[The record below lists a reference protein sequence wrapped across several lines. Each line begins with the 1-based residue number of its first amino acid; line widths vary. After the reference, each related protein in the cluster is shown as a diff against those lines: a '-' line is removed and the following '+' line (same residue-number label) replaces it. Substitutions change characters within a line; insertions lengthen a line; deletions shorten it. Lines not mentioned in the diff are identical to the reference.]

1 VVVELIAPTTV
12 DATIA
17 TELVALSGFADP
29 SHDLTISD
37 LPSFLISSTATAA
50 EMVATS
56 VTIPADETASVA
68 TIYRLTEVPNFTAG
82 AHHLLLSANAVANDA
97 MLAAIGNLGSSY
109 EPNGHSLTMTQDDTT
124 LTQAQYTALQSDN
137 VVTNGHAFSAVVV
150 EQPLNI
156 VSSAYS
162 GVQDSVEVTAIGGDD
177 YFVIDGNGNVATNV
191 QSSQDPYTP
200 SANDVTWTD
209 EANTTFSFVD
219 VANGQTYGPVI
230 DLDVQQISQYLTAQ
244 GTPASQ
250 VQLANSVHLPNV
262 GYLPLI
268 NTYDYTSNV
277 STPSLVYASATHQLV
292 IEVPGGHAGGLIIL
306 GGGPNHVYPSS
317 LTTSEFTYK
326 N

>member
-1 VVVELIAPTTV
+1 
-12 DATIA
+12 
-17 TELVALSGFADP
+17 
-29 SHDLTISD
+29 
-37 LPSFLISSTATAA
+37 
-50 EMVATS
+50 
-56 VTIPADETASVA
+56 
-68 TIYRLTEVPNFTAG
+68 
-82 AHHLLLSANAVANDA
+82 
-97 MLAAIGNLGSSY
+97 
-109 EPNGHSLTMTQDDTT
+109 
-124 LTQAQYTALQSDN
+124 
-137 VVTNGHAFSAVVV
+137 
-150 EQPLNI
+150 
-156 VSSAYS
+156 
-162 GVQDSVEVTAIGGDD
+162 VEVTAIGGDD